1 MISGNTARMGAASLV
16 CVLTLSGFDGTARD
30 AGAGPSFAQF
40 AEAIAAVDSAQKLSA
55 AHRFTEAATQY
66 LTAGARVPDLVAA
79 GRPFVEAAKSFAR
92 AGDTARAVAALDSAV
107 AHGYRGTSELGS
119 DSAFTAIRGD
129 ASWQTISA
137 GVVANRARFQ
147 SARSDPERARI
158 STEDIPRFWRAYDL
172 AAGQDSAARALTFE
186 REYLVPGSR
195 GLFDF
200 YRMKIRSAARLAE
213 TVRQFPGFYRS
224 IREPS
229 LGLDGLE
236 PTVRQVFRRMK
247 ALDPAATFPDLYFL
261 VGRISSAGTATDY
274 GLLFGAEQN
283 VGSPATVL
291 DELPESRR
299 KIVFQR
305 AQLPHVI
312 AHELVHFQQD
322 LATKHTLLDLA
333 LIEGGADFIA
343 DLLLPGGEVPY
354 YRKWG
359 AEHAGQ
365 IWSRFAREMTRDSI
379 ADWIGNN
386 ATTASAEWPAD
397 LGYYVGYEI
406 SKAYYESRADKQQ
419 AIQDLILLLRSEDI
433 LRLSRYGERFGG

>member
-1 MISGNTARMGAASLV
+1 MNRRMWAASLV
-16 CVLTLSGFDGTARD
+16 CILALPGFGGSPRD
-30 AGAGPSFAQF
+30 TSRGPGPSFSQF
-40 AEAIAAVDSAQKLSA
+40 AEAIAAMDSAGKLSA
-55 AHRFTEAATQY
+55 AHRFTEAAALY
-66 LTAGARVPDLVAA
+66 LAAGSRVPDLVAA
-79 GRPFVEAAKSFAR
+79 GRPFVEAAKTFAL

-119 DSAFTAIRGD
+119 DSAFTAIRRG
-129 ASWQTISA
+129 ARWQTIST
-137 GVVANRARFQ
+137 GVAANRARFR

-158 STEDIPRFWRAYDL
+158 STEDIPRFWRAWDL
-172 AAGQDSAARALTFE
+172 AAGQDSATRVQTFE

-213 TVRQFPGFYRS
+213 SVRQFPRFYQS
-224 IREPS
+224 IREAS
-229 LGLDGLE
+229 LGLAGLE
-236 PTVRQVFRRMK
+236 PTVRQGFRQMK
-247 ALDPAATFPDLYFL
+247 ALYPAATFPDLYFV
-261 VGRISSAGTATDY
+261 VGRINSAGTVTDY

-305 AQLPHVI
+305 AQLPHVV

-365 IWSRFAREMTRDSI
+365 VWSRFAREMSRDSI

-386 ATTASAEWPAD
+386 TTTATAEWPAD

-406 SKAYYESRADKQQ
+406 SKAYYDGQKDKKQ
-419 AIQDLILLLRSEDI
+419 AIQDLILLVSSEDI